1 MLIVVHLMNR
11 SQQIILTPPETA
23 TIITDTTPPPD
34 SFIIS
39 TQTLSELLHTLTMT
53 QTALKQQCTSLFH
66 ASIACQTHKQVFLS
80 LNYAR
85 QCMQLRKLRNVIQ
98 DKQFRLHQLHQLLLV
113 ETSNE
118 DRIKLETYAQL
129 IIETLREH
137 LAGTPPQF
145 SECTNIL
152 VNLLDTQP
160 SSYY

>member
-1 MLIVVHLMNR
+1 MNR
-11 SQQIILTPPETA
+11 PQQLILTPPEPT
-23 TIITDTTPPPD
+23 TTKITDITPPPD

-39 TQTLSELLHTLTMT
+39 TQTLTELHHTLTLT

-66 ASIACQTHKQVFLS
+66 TSIACQTHKQVFLS

-85 QCMQLRKLRNVIQ
+85 QCMQLRKLTNVIQ
-98 DKQFRLHQLHQLLLV
+98 DKQFRLHQLHQQLLA

-145 SECTNIL
+145 LECTNIL

-160 SSYY
+160 SYYY